1 AWTANNG
8 EALAFFNSART
19 LAVSLAS
26 LENQGP
32 RISDERTRL
41 DELKTALELDTQAKN
56 NEIKA
61 LKETIANQ
69 DTTYANLYA
78 SYEEQGQS
86 LTRPEK
92 VVDALP
98 AASASGNS
106 SVRREKIPDPVL
118 FSGEGGQKAFDEW
131 LASMVIKFDIA
142 SDRFDRNRH
151 KLAYLFGR
159 TEGAAKQLLK
169 PCFSSDASIALD
181 NVESAYKI
189 LRQHFE
195 DPDRIRTA
203 EFEIK
208 RLRQRNSPFSEYL
221 SQFTRLAAELNWND
235 EAKLSLLREG
245 ISQELKQAL
254 LYCDVPDNY
263 DGFVALC
270 MKRDIA

>member
-1 AWTANNG
+1 N
-8 EALAFFNSART
+8 
-19 LAVSLAS
+19 
-26 LENQGP
+26 
-32 RISDERTRL
+32 
-41 DELKTALELDTQAKN
+41 QAKN
-56 NEIKA
+56 NEIKV

-78 SYEEQGQS
+78 SYEEQGQT
-86 LTRPEK
+86 LARLEK

-106 SVRREKIPDPVL
+106 SARREKIPDPVL

-131 LASMVIKFDIA
+131 LASMVIKFDID
-142 SDRFDRNRH
+142 SDRFDGNRH

-169 PCFSSDASIALD
+169 PYFSSDASIALD

-189 LRQHFE
+189 LRQQFE

-270 MKRDIA
+270 MKRDIAIRRFALENRTRPAPRSSTVTQTNSPTTSSPSTRPAFSPST